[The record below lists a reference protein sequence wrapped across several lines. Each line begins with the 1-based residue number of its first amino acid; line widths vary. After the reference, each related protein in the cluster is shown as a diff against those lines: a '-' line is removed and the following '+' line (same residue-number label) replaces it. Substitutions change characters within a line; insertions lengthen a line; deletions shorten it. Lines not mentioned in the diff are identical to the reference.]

1 MQRQVEIIGAAW
13 GLGGADPGCG
23 EAPAVLVPLLAERL
37 RERGVPVVAGP
48 MLRPLPTERRKQ
60 FAVSKLCGL
69 LAAAL
74 CGPREDAQVLAEAL
88 QRHHS

>member
-23 EAPAVLVPLLAERL
+23 DAPAVLAPLLAARL
-37 RERGVPVVAGP
+37 GECGVPTVPGP
-48 MLRPLPTERRKQ
+48 MLRPASTERRKQ

-69 LAAAL
+69 LASAVAEIGRAS
-74 CGPREDAQVLAEAL
+74 CRERV
-88 QRHHS
+88 